1 MMGRVWKAATLMALA
16 ALPTAAVSDKG
27 VSMAQFSEAK
37 NQISDF
43 SERLGAYAACYELV
57 GFIRNAGYQTD
68 TGGVIK
74 TLFQGAADPAKVRT
88 GFLEALEK
96 DGFSFEQMMML
107 DRMLTEAE
115 EKALAQTRA
124 QLTSSDDKNM
134 IRICSLARGQIKRQ

>member
-1 MMGRVWKAATLMALA
+1 MMGRVCKIASVLALA
-16 ALPTAAVSDKG
+16 ALPTGAVADKG

-37 NQISDF
+37 NRISEF

-57 GFIRNAGYQTD
+57 GFIRKAGYQTD

-74 TLFQGAADPAKVRT
+74 TLFQGAADPAKLRT
-88 GFLEALEK
+88 GFLETLEG

-107 DRMLTEAE
+107 DRMLSEAE
-115 EKALAQTRA
+115 EKAIAETRA
-124 QLTSSDDKNM
+124 QLTVSDDKNM

>member
-1 MMGRVWKAATLMALA
+1 MMGRVCKIASVLALA
-16 ALPTAAVSDKG
+16 ALPTGAVADKG

-37 NQISDF
+37 NRISEF

-57 GFIRNAGYQTD
+57 GFIRKAGYRTD

-74 TLFQGAADPAKVRT
+74 TLFQGAVDPAKLRT
-88 GFLEALEK
+88 GFLETLEG

-107 DRMLTEAE
+107 DRMLSEAE
-115 EKALAQTRA
+115 EKAIAETRA
-124 QLTSSDDKNM
+124 QLTASDDKNM